1 MNICGIQITEAQDLV
16 GFAIGVFILVAA
28 FGFFVCIVGNA
39 IEWLIGKRAG
49 KEGGAE

>member
-16 GFAIGVFILVAA
+16 KFAFGVFILVTA

-39 IEWLIGKRAG
+39 IEWLMGKRDG
-49 KEGGAE
+49 KKGGAK